1 MEEVKKKYT
10 IIKKKIDC
18 PVKFAVKK
26 IMRISKYNLLNDTK
40 NNREK
45 MSKEVKCDILKSSK
59 SGRLIDDLGTLQ
71 YLVIMR
77 KDISFIIREKQ

>member
-18 PVKFAVKK
+18 PVKVAVKK
-26 IMRISKYNLLNDTK
+26 ITRISKYNLLNDTK

>member
-1 MEEVKKKYT
+1 M
-10 IIKKKIDC
+10 DC

-26 IMRISKYNLLNDTK
+26 IFRFPKYNLLNSTK
-40 NNREK
+40 NKREK
-45 MSKEVKCDILKSSK
+45 VNKTRKGDILKSSE